1 MPTGFH
7 RVFFENKN
15 EKKTREITTLRSR
28 ELVLKCIYSDN
39 KRKKNVL
46 SLERRVGREMEEG
59 NKSGIKVNRIFALR
73 VLVPKLLIYFLPV
86 YDSCQCLS
94 CQCLLFSV
102 YLTDAKKRKRFS
114 SPREYF
120 FMYHHA

>member
-73 VLVPKLLIYFLPV
+73 VLVSKLLIYFLPV
-86 YDSCQCLS
+86 HDS

-102 YLTDAKKRKRFS
+102 YLTDAKNRKRFS

-120 FMYHHA
+120 LCIITHNL

>member
-15 EKKTREITTLRSR
+15 EKKTREITALRSR

-46 SLERRVGREMEEG
+46 SLERRVGRDG
-59 NKSGIKVNRIFALR
+59 RG
-73 VLVPKLLIYFLPV
+73 
-86 YDSCQCLS
+86 Q
-94 CQCLLFSV
+94 
-102 YLTDAKKRKRFS
+102 
-114 SPREYF
+114 
-120 FMYHHA
+120 